1 MTGLTKEQ
9 VQQRIDAGQINRN
22 EEPNTRTYK
31 QIIRENVLT
40 FFNFLNVVLLVLVL
54 LVGSYKNS
62 MFMGIIIINTV
73 IGIVQEV
80 RAKKTI
86 DKLAILTASKNVVVR
101 EGQKWNVPTE
111 EIVID
116 DIVYLKAGEQVPAD
130 AEVLEGS
137 LEVNESLLTGES
149 DNLVKGRGDGLYSG
163 SFVTAG
169 NAYCKIIHVGKENY
183 ASQITSEAKEFKKHN
198 SELRNALNKILKVI
212 KIGRA
217 HV

>member
-1 MTGLTKEQ
+1 M
-9 VQQRIDAGQINRN
+9 
-22 EEPNTRTYK
+22 
-31 QIIRENVLT
+31 
-40 FFNFLNVVLLVLVL
+40 VLLVLVL

-198 SELRNALNKILKVI
+198 SSFAML
-212 KIGRA
+212 
-217 HV
+217 